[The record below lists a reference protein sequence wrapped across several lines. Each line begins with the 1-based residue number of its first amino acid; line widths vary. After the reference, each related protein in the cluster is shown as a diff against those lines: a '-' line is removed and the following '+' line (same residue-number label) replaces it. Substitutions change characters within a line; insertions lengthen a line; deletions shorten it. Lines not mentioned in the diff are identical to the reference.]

1 MLPFPGPIPPR
12 RASPGLVFRVLGAV
26 LALALLPLVA
36 VGTAGAA
43 APEAQLLPATVLT
56 AGDRAELRE
65 DLADAVIAGA
75 LLALGLAAGGLGLA
89 RDASTARPFRYLGT
103 FCVLYAVRLVAGT
116 DILAPLAGLSPML
129 ADLLTAVLTYVLP
142 IPMYLFVESWLGPGW
157 GGSLR
162 WMRRIQT
169 AYAAAAITTDLLLGP
184 ETAMP
189 LNNPLVVLAF
199 GVLAVNVVHTVATRP
214 AAARAALRGRGLRAL
229 AASAALLVLLALN
242 ENLVGAGL
250 LPWRWSYEPIGLL
263 AFVAALAAVVTGRFA
278 GNERQLVALSQEMD
292 TARRIQTAILPRATP
307 DLPGL
312 SLAARYQPMA
322 SVGGDF
328 YDFLPVEGRRLGL
341 LIADV
346 SGHGVPAALIASMV
360 KIALAAQAERAAE
373 PAALLAGMNRILCG
387 NLERSFVT
395 AAYLFVDRPAG
406 RVLYASA
413 GHPPLLH
420 WSAAAGAVREVRLDA
435 LPLGRFRRAAYPVTE
450 IAVAPGDRLLAY
462 TDGVT
467 EAPGRD
473 GEPFGDGRLAELL
486 AGAADLSPDGLADRI
501 LERLAAWPDA
511 GRLPA
516 QAPADDITLLAVGIE
531 G

>member
-1 MLPFPGPIPPR
+1 VTPSTGTPGRGRSSLR
-12 RASPGLVFRVLGAV
+12 RALSV
-26 LALALLPLVA
+26 LALALALAVA
-36 VGTAGAA
+36 GAPAGAA
-43 APEAQLLPATVLT
+43 EPGGT
-56 AGDRAELRE
+56 GDTGLSASVRADLQE
-65 DLADAVIAGA
+65 DLADALIAGA
-75 LLALGLAAGGLGLA
+75 LLALGLAAGGLSLA
-89 RDASTARPFRYLGT
+89 REGSTARSFRSLAS
-103 FCVLYAVRLVAGT
+103 FCVLYAVRLVADT
-116 DILAPLAGLSPML
+116 DALAPLAGLPPG
-129 ADLLTAVLTYVLP
+129 LTDYVTAFLTYVLP
-142 IPMYLFVESWLGPGW
+142 IPMYLFVQTWLGPGW

-162 WMRRIQT
+162 WLLRIQV
-169 AYAAAAITTDLLLGP
+169 AYAGSAIVIDLLRGP
-184 ETAMP
+184 GTAMP
-189 LNNPLVVLAF
+189 LNNPLVLLAF
-199 GVLAVNVVHTVATRP
+199 AALVVNVTHRIAGGP
-214 AAARAALRGRGLRAL
+214 AAAREALRSRDFRVM
-229 AASAALLVLLALN
+229 AAGSAAIALLAVN
-242 ENLVGAGL
+242 ENLADAGL

-263 AFVAALAAVVTGRFA
+263 AFVAALGYVVASRFV
-278 GNERQLVALSQEMD
+278 GGERQLVALSQEME
-292 TARRIQTAILPRATP
+292 TARRIQAAILPRATP

-312 SLAARYQPMA
+312 SLAARYRPMA

-328 YDFLPVEGRRLGL
+328 YDFLPVEGQRLGL

-462 TDGVT
+462 TDGVV

-473 GEPFGDGRLAELL
+473 GEPFGDGRLAALL

-501 LERLAAWPDA
+501 LEQLAAWPDA